1 MERMRPMTSA
11 PRDGT
16 AVLLWWGCPDFAPDV
31 CRWDEQ
37 SKAWERG
44 AGDTRAWA
52 DDVFAGWTPIVRPL
66 EPDAPEPKQAQKPRC
81 GVCGDTGVIRADDRA
96 VCCRCP
102 SPCKKCSDRSA
113 YRALPGCECFC
124 HQTAPEPEAQTMP
137 PMPQRLRLQIQSA
150 AQESVALGQPLAQ
163 FQALA
168 GVAHAQAT
176 RRAARVGR

>member
-66 EPDAPEPKQAQKPRC
+66 EPEAPEPKQAQKPRC
-81 GVCGDTGVIRADDRA
+81 GVC
-96 VCCRCP
+96 
-102 SPCKKCSDRSA
+102 KCEYRSNRPTA
-113 YRALPGCECFC
+113 GCECPC
-124 HQTAPEPEAQTMP
+124 RPSMERAT
-137 PMPQRLRLQIQSA
+137 IQLFSA

-168 GVAHAQAT
+168 GVAHARAA